1 MFKLLLLCDYT
12 REPER
17 RLLHGLSDFARTKG
31 GWTFFTAP
39 PAIYQGKSSDA
50 EIIKRARMVR
60 ADAIFGRWEGVTADI
75 IRSLGIPVIV
85 RTVDKDIPALPML
98 SGKYSEIGRVGG
110 RFFLKQ
116 HYNNCAFFG
125 YTGLIWSSERLRG
138 FSEIL
143 HSGGVNVST
152 FTTSLHEPN
161 DEALAEWLKSLPKPV
176 GVMAGND
183 VLAMKI
189 AEMCL
194 ELGIQIPE
202 ELALLGVDDD
212 EFLCNIAFPS
222 ISSVRLDF
230 EKQGWELGET
240 IYKMSEDGRT
250 WPARIKVEPRGITE
264 RNSTLRHNIQDPFI
278 RRIVEQIDT
287 SYDTPITLEEIL
299 RDIPLSRR
307 AVEMRFKKEM
317 EPETM
322 LSYLTSL
329 RVNKMR
335 KLLETTQLPVSEIAE
350 RSGFDDVLNVGRVFK
365 RYTGITPRDYRN
377 SALAGAANY
386 PDSSDEQNRS
396 DNLLKID

>member
-98 SGKYSEIGRVGG
+98 SGEYSEIGRVGG

-125 YTGLIWSSERLRG
+125 YTGLIWSSKRLRG

-152 FTTSLHEPN
+152 FTTSLHEPD

-189 AEMCL
+189 AEMSL

-240 IYKMSEDGRT
+240 IYKMSEEGRT